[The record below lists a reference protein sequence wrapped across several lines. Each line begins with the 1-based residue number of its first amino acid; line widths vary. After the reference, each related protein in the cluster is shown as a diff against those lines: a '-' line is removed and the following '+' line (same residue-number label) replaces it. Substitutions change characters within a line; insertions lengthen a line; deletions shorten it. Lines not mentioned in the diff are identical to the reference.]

1 MLIKKIATV
10 ILFTSLVSFSNSQ
23 DLLPEKTIVEAFD
36 AIAQLDIDR
45 LKSHCTDDII
55 IIENGPIW
63 NMDSLIQRL
72 LPRKSDT
79 SFKRINKI
87 DFLQTEIEG
96 NTAWTYYIN
105 QAAGISNN
113 KPFEVKW
120 IESAVLINQNGNWK
134 IKLLHSTVLE
144 RK

>member
-1 MLIKKIATV
+1 MKKIATV
-10 ILFTSLVSFSNSQ
+10 ILFTSLILLSNSKN
-23 DLLPEKTIVEAFD
+23 LHPEKTIVAAFD
-36 AIAQLDIDR
+36 SIAQLDIDR

-55 IIENGPIW
+55 IIENGTIW
-63 NMDSLIQRL
+63 NLDSLIQRL

-105 QAAGISNN
+105 QASGISNN

-120 IESAVLINQNGNWK
+120 IESAVLIKQNGNWK
-134 IKLLHSTVLE
+134 IKMLHSTVLD

>member
-1 MLIKKIATV
+1 MKKIAIV
-10 ILFTSLVSFSNSQ
+10 ILFTSLVLLSNSQ
-23 DLLPEKTIVEAFD
+23 DLLPEKTIVAAFD
-36 AIAQLDIDR
+36 AIARLDIDR
-45 LKSHCTDDII
+45 LKSYCTDDII

-72 LPRKSDT
+72 LPRRSDT

-87 DFLQTEIEG
+87 DFLQTEVEG

-105 QAAGISNN
+105 QASGISNN
-113 KPFEVKW
+113 KLFKVKW
-120 IESAVLINQNGNWK
+120 IESAVLISQNGNWK

>member
-1 MLIKKIATV
+1 MKKITTV
-10 ILFTSLVSFSNSQ
+10 ILFSSLILLSNSQ
-23 DLLPEKTIVEAFD
+23 DLVPEKTIVAAFD
-36 AIAQLDIDR
+36 AIAQLDIDK
-45 LKSHCTDDII
+45 LKSHCTDDLI

-63 NMDSLIQRL
+63 NLDSLIQRL

-87 DFLQTEIEG
+87 DFLQTEIVG

-120 IESAVLINQNGNWK
+120 IESAVLINQNGIWK